1 MLEESS
7 DTNNIDRDVIEE
19 FESMVVEDIEDSTVA
34 RIEEEMQDPD
44 DDILSSIMS
53 QIEQTQDTEEPE
65 NGQE

>member
-7 DTNNIDRDVIEE
+7 DINNIDNDVIEE
-19 FESMVVEDIEDSTVA
+19 FEGMVVEDIEASTVE

-53 QIEQTQDTEEPE
+53 QIEEIEDTEEPE